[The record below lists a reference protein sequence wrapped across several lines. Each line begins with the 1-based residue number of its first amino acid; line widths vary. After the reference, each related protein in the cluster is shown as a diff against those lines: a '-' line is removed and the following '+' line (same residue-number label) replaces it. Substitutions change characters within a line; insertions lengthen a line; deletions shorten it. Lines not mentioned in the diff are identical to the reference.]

1 MDIYNL
7 FVSKDVREHLR
18 KIGYKFSAAEAAF
31 LVYVNGGMT
40 IKQKHAAWQEIIDT
54 MPNCSLGER
63 LNMKAI
69 PDFHE
74 FLCKYM
80 KLQNR
85 LIDEFYFGDIY
96 VWQYEYSCNDDC
108 EFNDGYGIFATVSD
122 CMNAI
127 EAEIDDMA
135 NTGCP
140 IRRIRIIKQPFA
152 QTNDYVHKAM
162 LTLDGNK
169 QPVDFDPFPL
179 NGEDDDIYM
188 AFDGMW
194 FDFPT
199 PFKRGDI
206 VVSEYGPLGHKFGE
220 KEIFVLDSLIT
231 WSEKEG
237 IKNGCTKRQCKG
249 WDKTVERVKDHGD
262 ISDMIANGY
271 FLNDDGSIYYECMHA
286 YYNLEFYRDELKDEK
301 RTLAALSSYINGEI
315 DIDHL
320 MKIYQIVLQQKDTS
334 RRISE
339 LGMYDETLKK
349 LGLK

>member
-7 FVSKDVREHLR
+7 FVSKDVREYLR
-18 KIGYKFSAAEAAF
+18 RIGYKFSAAEAAF

-54 MPNCSLGER
+54 VPNCSLGER

-69 PDFHE
+69 PDFQE
-74 FLCKYM
+74 FLRKYM

-85 LIDEFYFGDIY
+85 LIDEFYRGENY
-96 VWQYEYSCNDDC
+96 VWQYEYSCDDDC
-108 EFNDGYGIFATVSD
+108 ELNDGYGIFAAVSD
-122 CMNAI
+122 CMNAT

-135 NTGCP
+135 NTGHP
-140 IRRIRIIKQPFA
+140 ILRIRIIKQPFA

-179 NGEDDDIYM
+179 NGEDDDIYSS
-188 AFDGMW
+188 FDGMW
-194 FDFPT
+194 FNFPT

-231 WSEKEG
+231 WGEKEG
-237 IKNGCTKRQCKG
+237 VKRGCTQEQCKG
-249 WDKTVERVKDHGD
+249 WDKIKERVKQSGD
-262 ISDMIANGY
+262 ISNMIANGY

-286 YYNLEFYRDELKDEK
+286 YYNLEFYRGELNDEK
-301 RTLAALSSYINGEI
+301 RTLAALSSYIKGEI
-315 DIDHL
+315 GIAQLMDI
-320 MKIYQIVLQQKDTS
+320 YRIVLQQKNANE
-334 RRISE
+334 RIKC

-349 LGLK
+349 IGLK

>member
-7 FVSKDVREHLR
+7 FVSKDVREYLR
-18 KIGYKFSAAEAAF
+18 KIGYKFSTEEAAF

-74 FLCKYM
+74 FLRKYM

-85 LIDEFYFGDIY
+85 LIDEFYCGENY
-96 VWQYEYSCNDDC
+96 VWQYEFACDDDC
-108 EFNDGYGIFATVSD
+108 DFCGDNGIFATFSD

-127 EAEIDDMA
+127 EAEIDDMS
-135 NTGCP
+135 NTGHP
-140 IRRIRIIKQPFA
+140 IRRIQIIKQPFA
-152 QTNDYVHKAM
+152 QTNDYVYKAI

-179 NGEDDDIYM
+179 KGEDDDIYM

-231 WSEKEG
+231 WDEKEG
-237 IKNGCTKRQCKG
+237 VKRGCKQEQCKG
-249 WDKTVERVKDHGD
+249 WDKTVERMKDHGD
-262 ISDMIANGY
+262 ISDMIACGY
-271 FLNDDGSIYYECMHA
+271 FLTDDGNVYSECMHA
-286 YYNLEFYRDELKDEK
+286 YYNLEFYRGELKNEK
-301 RTLAALSSYINGEI
+301 RTLAALSSYIKGEI
-315 DIDHL
+315 GIEQL
-320 MKIYQIVLQQKDTS
+320 MNIYRIVLQQKDATE
-334 RRISE
+334 RIKC
-339 LGMYDETLKK
+339 LGMYDETLKQ